1 MTIDTPTE
9 TSTQPPVLV
18 RYRWRSLSTRAGIG
32 EFAFRRLTLDRSPRR
47 ECRVTPLPLETKKL
61 RSINRRRRRTPSPV
75 EKSVLRRRK
84 NNDSS
89 WCCSSRGGVSSLS
102 RRDLEMRPG
111 LTKAREF
118 VSGERGQRAAG
129 EITTSLQKLGGGSI
143 AIGRDNVLEF
153 VIGQARIDLLNRTVG
168 IKTGKHG
175 P

>member
-1 MTIDTPTE
+1 M
-9 TSTQPPVLV
+9 
-18 RYRWRSLSTRAGIG
+18 
-32 EFAFRRLTLDRSPRR
+32 
-47 ECRVTPLPLETKKL
+47 
-61 RSINRRRRRTPSPV
+61 

-89 WCCSSRGGVSSLS
+89 WCSSRGGVSSLS

-153 VIGQARIDLLNRTVG
+153 VVGQARIDLLNRTVG

>member
-1 MTIDTPTE
+1 M
-9 TSTQPPVLV
+9 
-18 RYRWRSLSTRAGIG
+18 
-32 EFAFRRLTLDRSPRR
+32 
-47 ECRVTPLPLETKKL
+47 
-61 RSINRRRRRTPSPV
+61 
-75 EKSVLRRRK
+75 EKSVLRSRK

-89 WCCSSRGGVSSLS
+89 WCSSGGGVSSLS

-129 EITTSLQKLGGGSI
+129 EITTSLRKLGGGSI

-153 VIGQARIDLLNRTVG
+153 VVGQARIDLLNRTVG